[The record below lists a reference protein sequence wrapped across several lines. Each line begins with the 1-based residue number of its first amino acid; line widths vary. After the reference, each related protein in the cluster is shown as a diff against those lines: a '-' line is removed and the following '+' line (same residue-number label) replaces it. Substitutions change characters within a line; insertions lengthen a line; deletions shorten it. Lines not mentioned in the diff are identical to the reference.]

1 MGAGSGH
8 LQPLSIS
15 WAVSAGSWGCD
26 RTESKQR
33 HKDVLGLNPVGP
45 GTARSATACRRV
57 AGNRMGC
64 RAGGD
69 PKPHSHSLG
78 IGRQNSSTKQNHTR
92 PQAHESLPGT
102 ARGQSSPHAPPGRGA
117 AAHSAGWPHH
127 HRPRCPRVPTDVCRL
142 AGSAGAGAGPAACW
156 SFAPRL
162 PGNGEGKLCFC
173 FGREQ
178 QARMLIRGA
187 GTVPAPH
194 CPCQHPPTQAL
205 LPPGGRGAGEEG
217 PGLKQAGL
225 SRA

>member
-8 LQPLSIS
+8 LQPLSIPQ
-15 WAVSAGSWGCD
+15 AGPPGSWGCD

-57 AGNRMGC
+57 AGNRTGC

-102 ARGQSSPHAPPGRGA
+102 ARGQSSPHALPGRGA
-117 AAHSAGWPHH
+117 AACSAGWPHH

-142 AGSAGAGAGPAACW
+142 AGSNGAGAGPAACW

-178 QARMLIRGA
+178 QARMLIRGT